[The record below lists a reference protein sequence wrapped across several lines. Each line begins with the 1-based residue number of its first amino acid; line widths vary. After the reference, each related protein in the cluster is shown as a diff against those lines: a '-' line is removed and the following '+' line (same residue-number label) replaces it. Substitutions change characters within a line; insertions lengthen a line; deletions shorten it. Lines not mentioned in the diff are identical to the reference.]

1 MILVEEGVGVGIL
14 LVGEVEEVVVA
25 VTPLAVDASLHD
37 QTVAVAVEPSY
48 HEEGEEGEIL

>member
-1 MILVEEGVGVGIL
+1 MGVGIL